1 MLIMGLTCLVVGI
14 IASFLPE
21 TLNEYLPQN
30 VQEAK
35 QFGKNAKYFSLAKVK
50 S

>member
-21 TLNEYLPQN
+21 TLNKYLPQN
-30 VQEAK
+30 IQEAK
-35 QFGKNAKYFSLAKVK
+35 QFGKNGQKYFSLAEIE
-50 S
+50 